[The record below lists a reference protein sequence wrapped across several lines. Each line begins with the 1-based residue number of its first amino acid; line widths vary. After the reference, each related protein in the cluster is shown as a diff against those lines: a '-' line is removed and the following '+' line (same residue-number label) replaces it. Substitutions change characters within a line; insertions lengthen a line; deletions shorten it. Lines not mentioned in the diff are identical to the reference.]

1 MGTWR
6 YTCSPTLGRNHT
18 NVPYATNYLDEKVTW
33 KDTCSPTVERNHTI
47 VLPRRDPSSADSAIG
62 HSIKVDL
69 SENISSCTL
78 ELSHTSVKYATNHLS
93 VMHHLIYHSRI
104 HSGEGPFNCGK
115 CGKSFNQRVHLKTH
129 QLTHTGAKP
138 FKCEVCEKSISQS
151 GNLKRHMHSEHCSP
165 TLMISRTNTKSARN
179 HLCKLDMWRR
189 TCSLAQARSHT
200 NVVTATNPIQTW
212 NLKAHVAIHSG
223 ERPHRCDKCNKSYAI
238 ANSLRSHLL
247 TYQKQTLEK

>member
-18 NVPYATNYLDEKVTW
+18 NVPYATNHLDEKVTW

-93 VMHHLIYHSRI
+93 VSITWYTTLESTA
-104 HSGEGPFNCGK
+104 GK
-115 CGKSFNQRVHLKTH
+115 GLSSAENAV
-129 QLTHTGAKP
+129 
-138 FKCEVCEKSISQS
+138 
-151 GNLKRHMHSEHCSP
+151 SP
-165 TLMISRTNTKSARN
+165 STNVYISRHIS
-179 HLCKLDMWRR
+179 
-189 TCSLAQARSHT
+189 SL
-200 NVVTATNPIQTW
+200 
-212 NLKAHVAIHSG
+212 
-223 ERPHRCDKCNKSYAI
+223 
-238 ANSLRSHLL
+238 
-247 TYQKQTLEK
+247 TLEQSHSSVRSVRNQFRNRVTWKGTCTVSIAHPH